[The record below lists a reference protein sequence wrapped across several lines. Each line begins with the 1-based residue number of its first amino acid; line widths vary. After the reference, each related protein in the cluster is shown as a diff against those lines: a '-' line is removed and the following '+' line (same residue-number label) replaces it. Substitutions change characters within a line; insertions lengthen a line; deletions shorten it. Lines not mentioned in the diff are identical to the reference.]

1 MQRKEIIEIHWRE
14 LKGAIRS
21 QWDTLTDKDL
31 EGCKENLTD
40 LFKEDLTCQELLEE
54 IITSFDFKDDLLT
67 PPDEE
72 FYEEHQTAP
81 RSSEVSE
88 FQDDSRDIRTRCP
101 ERKKFE
107 ENIRAD

>member
-1 MQRKEIIEIHWRE
+1 MHRKEIINIHWHE
-14 LKGAIRS
+14 LKGAIRC
-21 QWDTLTDKDL
+21 QWDSFSDEDL
-31 EGCKENLTD
+31 EKCKDDLLK
-40 LFKEDLTCQELLEE
+40 LFKEDVSAEEMLEE

-81 RSSEVSE
+81 RSSEISE

-107 ENIRAD
+107 EKLRAD